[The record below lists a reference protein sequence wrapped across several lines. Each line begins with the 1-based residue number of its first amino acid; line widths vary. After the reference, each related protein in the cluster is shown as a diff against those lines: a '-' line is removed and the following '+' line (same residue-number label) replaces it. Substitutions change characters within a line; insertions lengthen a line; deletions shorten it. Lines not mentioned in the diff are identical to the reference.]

1 MLIFILAIV
10 VGTLLLKGSW
20 ASKGISWIDSLFTA
34 TSAVCVTGLVV
45 CDTGSDFTV
54 WGQIIILILIQIGGL
69 GIMSLSS
76 VLAYALRGE
85 GELRMKLITAYSLG
99 RESPSG
105 VKEIVKKVLI
115 FTFIF
120 ELLGF
125 LLLGTGLILKGV
137 PVGKA
142 LYSALFHSISAFC
155 NAGFSIYSW
164 NLMEFNNFPYLFSV
178 VMFLFIAGGLGFPV
192 LTEIWERV
200 FGGRKKLSAYSKVV
214 IYSTLFLVL
223 LGAVLLELF
232 NIGNPGFEG
241 FSPWEKFL
249 MFLFH
254 SSTPRTAGFN
264 LVPLCFFSSPS
275 LVLFCILMIIGASPG
290 STGGGIKTTTIAVL
304 LASALK
310 NLMGREETRVFNK
323 RIPFTSV
330 EKALTIA
337 LLYLVAAWIGSL
349 IIYAFQ
355 GRNYFGIMFE
365 SISALSTVGLSL
377 GITSHLKAGSK
388 LVLVVLMLWGR
399 VGIITFVWGLS
410 KRKREPRISFPEEHI
425 PVG

>member
-1 MLIFILAIV
+1 
-10 VGTLLLKGSW
+10 
-20 ASKGISWIDSLFTA
+20 
-34 TSAVCVTGLVV
+34 
-45 CDTGSDFTV
+45 
-54 WGQIIILILIQIGGL
+54 
-69 GIMSLSS
+69 
-76 VLAYALRGE
+76 
-85 GELRMKLITAYSLG
+85 
-99 RESPSG
+99 
-105 VKEIVKKVLI
+105 
-115 FTFIF
+115 
-120 ELLGF
+120 
-125 LLLGTGLILKGV
+125 
-137 PVGKA
+137 
-142 LYSALFHSISAFC
+142 
-155 NAGFSIYSW
+155 
-164 NLMEFNNFPYLFSV
+164 
-178 VMFLFIAGGLGFPV
+178 
-192 LTEIWERV
+192 
-200 FGGRKKLSAYSKVV
+200 
-214 IYSTLFLVL
+214 
-223 LGAVLLELF
+223 
-232 NIGNPGFEG
+232 
-241 FSPWEKFL
+241 